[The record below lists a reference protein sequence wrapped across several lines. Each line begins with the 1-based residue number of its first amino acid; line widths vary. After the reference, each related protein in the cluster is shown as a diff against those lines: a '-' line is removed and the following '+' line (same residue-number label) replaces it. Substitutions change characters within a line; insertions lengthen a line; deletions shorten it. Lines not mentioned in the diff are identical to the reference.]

1 MTTKAK
7 TTTETTAK
15 AAEEVFETV
24 METGAQTFDNI
35 VKASVDAATKGYE
48 KATAYSAAELGKT
61 TDALKKAEKFGK
73 DNAATF
79 DAVTKAWT
87 EGMDVY
93 RTRMLDSWKDMAA
106 MNMACMDK
114 MMGMQNPQEMATV
127 QMETMVEVSQKSV
140 ANAIEL
146 NKIAFDM
153 FSKAAAP
160 AKARA
165 EEVMEM
171 TMKAA

>member
-7 TTTETTAK
+7 STTETTAK

-61 TDALKKAEKFGK
+61 ND
-73 DNAATF
+73 
-79 DAVTKAWT
+79 
-87 EGMDVY
+87 
-93 RTRMLDSWKDMAA
+93 A

-153 FSKAAAP
+153 FAKAAAP